1 MEFEIIEDLEE
12 QYLIEVFS
20 EDSYYDPDAP
30 SKLYRYTG
38 STELKNDQ
46 IVQYFIE
53 KIIEGDLYEGLGA
66 IRASEANTLLGQ
78 MAMFRKEGKLK
89 QQENSSTEA
98 KKYSKELIDF
108 LGVRTEYYSNVDSI
122 DNPHDQPGFVIHN
135 TMLYEH
141 HDSICLIAINEKYLL
156 CIEQSWNYGGE

>member
-30 SKLYRYTG
+30 SKLYRYTKA
-38 STELKNDQ
+38 TNLTNDQ
-46 IVQYFIE
+46 IVQCFIE
-53 KIIEGDLYEGLGA
+53 EILDGDTYEDLGA
-66 IRASEANTLLGQ
+66 IRASEATILLRQ
-78 MAMFRKEGKLK
+78 MAMFRKDGKLK

-98 KKYSKELIDF
+98 KKYTKQLIDF
-108 LGVRTEYYSNVDSI
+108 LGVDTAYYSNVDSI
-122 DNPHDQPGFVIHN
+122 DNPHDKPGFVVHN

-141 HDSICLIAINEKYLL
+141 HDSIFFIAVHKEYLL